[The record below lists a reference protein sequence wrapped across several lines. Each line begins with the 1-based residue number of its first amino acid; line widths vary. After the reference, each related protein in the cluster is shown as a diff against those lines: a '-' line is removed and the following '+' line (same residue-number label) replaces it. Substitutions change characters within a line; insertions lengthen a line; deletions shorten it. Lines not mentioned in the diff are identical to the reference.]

1 MPDPDAP
8 PAPSPPRTRRY
19 ARNGILLVAG
29 VLAIAFNLRA
39 AITSLPP
46 LFPEL
51 SARLNLAP
59 AAVSALAALPVLA
72 FGVFSGVAAPLSRR
86 FGEERVLGGA
96 VGLLAAGLILRGLAP
111 GVLLFPGT
119 ALAGAAIALLNVLL
133 PSLVKRRTPERAGAV
148 IGLYLLCLNAGSILA
163 SLIAIPVY
171 NMSGGSVPLS
181 LSVWALPALAAGVA
195 WLPQWK
201 YRTLPRAPGVPRE
214 RGFQEGEHQDPAA
227 APEPGTPA
235 GVPPA
240 PLRLSRY
247 MLTWQVT
254 AFMGLQSLTFYAELS
269 WLPTMFRDRGVSAG
283 GAGTLL
289 ALMNLGGAAGSL
301 VIPVLAH
308 RARNQQALITG
319 TVAASAIGLA
329 GAWFA
334 PLGGAAVWV
343 LVLGLGQ
350 GASLGLAIFFT
361 MARAPSPRVA
371 ASLSGFAQSVGY
383 LVATTGPLA
392 VGFLHSAIGGWTVP
406 VVVLLVITGLQLTA
420 GWPAAR
426 DVTLP
431 EADRAGRPIAL
442 PDPGR

>member
-1 MPDPDAP
+1 MPDPAAP
-8 PAPSPPRTRRY
+8 PAPSPPRARR
-19 ARNGILLVAG
+19 RGQTWVLFVVG

-51 SARLNLAP
+51 SVRLHLSSAGLSVLAS
-59 AAVSALAALPVLA
+59 VPVLA

-119 ALAGAAIALLNVLL
+119 ALAAAAIALLNVLL
-133 PSLVKRRTPERAGAV
+133 PSLVKRRAPERAGLL
-148 IGLYLLCLNAGSILA
+148 IGLYLLSLSAGSILA
-163 SLIAIPVY
+163 SLIAIPLY
-171 NMSGGSVPLS
+171 NASGGSVPLS
-181 LSVWALPALAAGVA
+181 LSVWALPALAAAVA
-195 WLPQWK
+195 WLPQLK
-201 YRTLPRAPGVPRE
+201 YRTLPRRQDRPGV
-214 RGFQEGEHQDPAA
+214 QA
-227 APEPGTPA
+227 
-235 GVPPA
+235 A

-247 MLTWQVT
+247 ALTWQVT
-254 AFMGLQSLTFYAELS
+254 AYMGLQSLTFYAELS

-308 RARNQQALITG
+308 RARNQRALIAA
-319 TVAASAIGLA
+319 TVAASAAGLA
-329 GAWFA
+329 AAWFA
-334 PLGGAAVWV
+334 PLAGAAAWV
-343 LVLGLGQ
+343 LVLGVGQ

-361 MARAPSPRVA
+361 MARAPDPRVA

-392 VGFLHSAIGGWTVP
+392 VGFLHSALGGWTVP

-420 GWPAAR
+420 GWQAAR

-431 EADRAGRPIAL
+431 E
-442 PDPGR
+442 PG

>member
-8 PAPSPPRTRRY
+8 PAPPPPRTRRH
-19 ARNGILLVAG
+19 ARNGALLVAG
-29 VLAIAFNLRA
+29 VLAIALNLRA

-51 SARLNLAP
+51 SASLHLSP
-59 AAVSALAALPVLA
+59 AAVSVLASLPVLA

-86 FGEERVLGGA
+86 FGEEQVLGGA

-119 ALAGAAIALLNVLL
+119 ALAAAAIALLNVLL
-133 PSLVKRRTPERAGAV
+133 PSLVKRRAPQRAGLL
-148 IGLYLLCLNAGSILA
+148 IGLYLLSLNAGSILA

-171 NMSGGSVPLS
+171 NASGGSVPLS
-181 LSVWALPALAAGVA
+181 LSVWALPALAAAVA
-195 WLPQWK
+195 WLPQRK
-201 YRTLPRAPGVPRE
+201 YRTV
-214 RGFQEGEHQDPAA
+214 PAA
-227 APEPGTPA
+227 TSRESAAARPK
-235 GVPPA
+235 V
-240 PLRLSRY
+240 SRY
-247 MLTWQVT
+247 ALTWQVT
-254 AFMGLQSLTFYAELS
+254 AYMGLQSLTFYAELS

-283 GAGTLL
+283 AAGTLL
-289 ALMNLGGAAGSL
+289 ALMNLGGAASSL
-301 VIPVLAH
+301 LIPVLAH
-308 RARNQQALITG
+308 RARTQRALIAG
-319 TVAASAIGLA
+319 TVAASAAGLA

-334 PLGGAAVWV
+334 PLGGDVFWV

-361 MARAPSPRVA
+361 MARAPDPRVA

-383 LVATTGPLA
+383 LVAATGPLM
-392 VGFLHSAIGGWTVP
+392 VGFLHSALGGWTVP
-406 VVVLLVITGLQLTA
+406 VAVLLVITGLQLTA

-431 EADRAGRPIAL
+431 AAGE
-442 PDPGR
+442 

>member
-1 MPDPDAP
+1 MPDPAAP

-19 ARNGILLVAG
+19 ARNGVLIVAG
-29 VLAIAFNLRA
+29 VIAIAFNLRA

-51 SARLNLAP
+51 SARLHLAP
-59 AAVSALAALPVLA
+59 VEVSMLASLPVLA

-86 FGEERVLGGA
+86 FGEEQVLGGA
-96 VGLLAAGLILRGLAP
+96 VGLLAAGLILRGVAP

-119 ALAGAAIALLNVLL
+119 ALAAAAIALLNVLL
-133 PSLVKRRTPERAGAV
+133 PSLVKRRAPERAGLL
-148 IGLYLLCLNAGSILA
+148 IGLYLLSLNAGSILA
-163 SLIAIPVY
+163 ALIAIPVY
-171 NMSGGSVPLS
+171 NLSGGSVPLS

-195 WLPQWK
+195 WLPQRR
-201 YRTLPRAPGVPRE
+201 YRTVRRDRARQPRDTRLPPG
-214 RGFQEGEHQDPAA
+214 H
-227 APEPGTPA
+227 PA
-235 GVPPA
+235 GPA
-240 PLRLSRY
+240 LPLKLSRY
-247 MLTWQVT
+247 ALTWQVT

-289 ALMNLGGAAGSL
+289 ALMNLGGAASSL
-301 VIPVLAH
+301 LIPVLAH
-308 RARNQQALITG
+308 RARNQRALIAA
-319 TVAASAIGLA
+319 TVAASAAGLA

-361 MARAPSPRVA
+361 MARAPNPRVA

-392 VGFLHSAIGGWTVP
+392 IGFLHSAIGGWTIP
-406 VVVLLVITGLQLTA
+406 VAVLLVITGLQLAA
-420 GWPAAR
+420 GWQAAR
-426 DVTLP
+426 AVT
-431 EADRAGRPIAL
+431 L
-442 PDPGR
+442 PDPG

>member
-51 SARLNLAP
+51 SASLHLSP
-59 AAVSALAALPVLA
+59 AAVSVLASLPVLA

-86 FGEERVLGGA
+86 LGEEQVLGAA

-119 ALAGAAIALLNVLL
+119 ALAAAAIALLNVLL
-133 PSLVKRRTPERAGAV
+133 PSLVKRRAPERAGLLL
-148 IGLYLLCLNAGSILA
+148 GLYLLSLNAGSILA
-163 SLIAIPVY
+163 SLIAVPVY
-171 NMSGGSVPLS
+171 NASGGSVPLS
-181 LSVWALPALAAGVA
+181 LSLWALPALAAAVA
-195 WLPQWK
+195 WLPQRT
-201 YRTLPRAPGVPRE
+201 YRTV
-214 RGFQEGEHQDPAA
+214 PAA
-227 APEPGTPA
+227 GAQASAATRPK
-235 GVPPA
+235 V
-240 PLRLSRY
+240 SRY
-247 MLTWQVT
+247 ALAWQVT

-269 WLPTMFRDRGVSAG
+269 YLPTMFRDRGASAG
-283 GAGTLL
+283 AAGTLL
-289 ALMNLGGAAGSL
+289 ALTGVGGAAGSL
-301 VIPVLAH
+301 LIPVFAH
-308 RARNQQALITG
+308 RARNQQALIAG
-319 TVAASAIGLA
+319 TVAASAAGLA

-334 PLGGAAVWV
+334 PLGGAVVWA

-361 MARAPSPRVA
+361 MARAPDPRTA

-383 LVATTGPLA
+383 LVATTGPLL
-392 VGFLHSAIGGWTVP
+392 VGFLHSAIGGWTIP
-406 VVVLLVITGLQLTA
+406 VVVLLVITGLQLVA

-426 DVTLP
+426 AVTLP
-431 EADRAGRPIAL
+431 AARAQAGTGSPVALPGAGR
-442 PDPGR
+442 

>member
-1 MPDPDAP
+1 
-8 PAPSPPRTRRY
+8 
-19 ARNGILLVAG
+19 VG

-51 SARLNLAP
+51 SVRLHLSSAGLSVLAS
-59 AAVSALAALPVLA
+59 VPVLA

-119 ALAGAAIALLNVLL
+119 ALAAAAIALLNVLL
-133 PSLVKRRTPERAGAV
+133 PSLVKRRAPERAGLL
-148 IGLYLLCLNAGSILA
+148 IGLYLLSLSAGSILA

-171 NMSGGSVPLS
+171 NASGGSVPLS
-181 LSVWALPALAAGVA
+181 LSVWALPALAAAVA
-195 WLPQWK
+195 WLPQLK
-201 YRTLPRAPGVPRE
+201 YRTLPRRQDRPGV
-214 RGFQEGEHQDPAA
+214 QA
-227 APEPGTPA
+227 
-235 GVPPA
+235 A

-247 MLTWQVT
+247 PLTWQVT
-254 AFMGLQSLTFYAELS
+254 AYMGLQSLTFYAELS

-308 RARNQQALITG
+308 RARNQRALIAA
-319 TVAASAIGLA
+319 TVAASAAGLA
-329 GAWFA
+329 AAWFA
-334 PLGGAAVWV
+334 PLAGAAAWV
-343 LVLGLGQ
+343 LVLGVGQ

-361 MARAPSPRVA
+361 MARAPDPRVA

-392 VGFLHSAIGGWTVP
+392 VGFLHSALGGWTVP

-420 GWPAAR
+420 GWQAAR

-431 EADRAGRPIAL
+431 E
-442 PDPGR
+442 PG

>member
-1 MPDPDAP
+1 
-8 PAPSPPRTRRY
+8 
-19 ARNGILLVAG
+19 
-29 VLAIAFNLRA
+29 
-39 AITSLPP
+39 
-46 LFPEL
+46 
-51 SARLNLAP
+51 
-59 AAVSALAALPVLA
+59 
-72 FGVFSGVAAPLSRR
+72 
-86 FGEERVLGGA
+86 
-96 VGLLAAGLILRGLAP
+96 
-111 GVLLFPGT
+111 
-119 ALAGAAIALLNVLL
+119 
-133 PSLVKRRTPERAGAV
+133 
-148 IGLYLLCLNAGSILA
+148 
-163 SLIAIPVY
+163 
-171 NMSGGSVPLS
+171 
-181 LSVWALPALAAGVA
+181 
-195 WLPQWK
+195 
-201 YRTLPRAPGVPRE
+201 
-214 RGFQEGEHQDPAA
+214 
-227 APEPGTPA
+227 
-235 GVPPA
+235 
-240 PLRLSRY
+240 
-247 MLTWQVT
+247 
-254 AFMGLQSLTFYAELS
+254 LQSLTFYAELS

-334 PLGGAAVWV
+334 PLGGAAIWV

-350 GASLGLAIFFT
+350 CASLGLAIFFT

-406 VVVLLVITGLQLTA
+406 VVALLVITGLQLTA

-431 EADRAGRPIAL
+431 EADRAGRRPT
-442 PDPGR
+442 G

>member
-8 PAPSPPRTRRY
+8 PAPSPPRARRY
-19 ARNGILLVAG
+19 ARNGVLLVAG

-51 SARLNLAP
+51 SASLHLSP
-59 AAVSALAALPVLA
+59 AAVSVLASLPVLA

-86 FGEERVLGGA
+86 FGEEQVLGGA

-119 ALAGAAIALLNVLL
+119 ALAAAAIALLNVLL
-133 PSLVKRRTPERAGAV
+133 PSLVKRRAPERAGLL

-171 NMSGGSVPLS
+171 SASGGSVPLS
-181 LSVWALPALAAGVA
+181 LSVWALPALAAAVA
-195 WLPQWK
+195 WLPQRR
-201 YRTLPRAPGVPRE
+201 YRTVPATSRE
-214 RGFQEGEHQDPAA
+214 PAA
-227 APEPGTPA
+227 
-235 GVPPA
+235 
-240 PLRLSRY
+240 RLKISRY
-247 MLTWQVT
+247 ALTWQVT

-283 GAGTLL
+283 AAGTLL
-289 ALMNLGGAAGSL
+289 ALMNLGGAASSL
-301 VIPVLAH
+301 LIPVLAH
-308 RARNQQALITG
+308 RARNQRALIAG
-319 TVAASAIGLA
+319 TVAASAGGLA

-334 PLGGAAVWV
+334 PLGGDALWV

-350 GASLGLAIFFT
+350 GAALGLAIFFT
-361 MARAPSPRVA
+361 MARAPDPRVS
-371 ASLSGFAQSVGY
+371 ASLSGFAQSAGY
-383 LVATTGPLA
+383 LVAATGPLM

-406 VVVLLVITGLQLTA
+406 VAVLLVITGLQLTA
-420 GWPAAR
+420 GWQAAR
-426 DVTLP
+426 AVTLP
-431 EADRAGRPIAL
+431 A
-442 PDPGR
+442 PGE

>member
-19 ARNGILLVAG
+19 ARTGVLLVTG

-51 SARLNLAP
+51 SIRLHLAP

-96 VGLLAAGLILRGLAP
+96 VGLLAAGLILRGVAP

-119 ALAGAAIALLNVLL
+119 ALAAAAIALLNVLL
-133 PSLVKRRTPERAGAV
+133 PSLVKRRAPERAGLL
-148 IGLYLLCLNAGSILA
+148 IGLYLLSLSAGSILA
-163 SLIAIPVY
+163 SLIAVPVY
-171 NMSGGSVPLS
+171 NASGGSVPLS
-181 LSVWALPALAAGVA
+181 LAVWALPALAAVVA
-195 WLPQWK
+195 WLPQLK
-201 YRTLPRAPGVPRE
+201 YRTVPHPAARPGSPESPGSGESGVP
-214 RGFQEGEHQDPAA
+214 A
-227 APEPGTPA
+227 APA
-235 GVPPA
+235 LRAA
-240 PLRLSRY
+240 PRRLSRY
-247 MLTWQVT
+247 ALTWQVT

-269 WLPTMFRDRGVSAG
+269 YLPTMFRDRGVSAG
-283 GAGTLL
+283 AAGTLL
-289 ALMNLGGAAGSL
+289 ALTGVGGAVGSM

-308 RARNQQALITG
+308 RARNQQALIAG
-319 TVAASAIGLA
+319 TVAASAAGLA

-334 PLGGAAVWV
+334 PLGGAAAWA
-343 LVLGLGQ
+343 LVLGVGQ

-361 MARAPSPRVA
+361 MARAPDPRTA

-383 LVATTGPLA
+383 LVATTGPLV
-392 VGFLHSAIGGWTVP
+392 VGFLHSALGGWTVP
-406 VVVLLVITGLQLTA
+406 VVVLLLITGLQLIA

-426 DVTLP
+426 NVTLP
-431 EADRAGRPIAL
+431 APGSVPRAVTRPGA
-442 PDPGR
+442 G

>member
-1 MPDPDAP
+1 MPDPAAP
-8 PAPSPPRTRRY
+8 PAPSPPRTRRR
-19 ARNGILLVAG
+19 ARTWVLFVAG

-51 SARLNLAP
+51 SVRLHL
-59 AAVSALAALPVLA
+59 SSAALSVLASVPVLA

-111 GVLLFPGT
+111 GALLFPGT
-119 ALAGAAIALLNVLL
+119 ALAAAAIALLNVLL
-133 PSLVKRRTPERAGAV
+133 PSLVKRRAPERAGLL
-148 IGLYLLCLNAGSILA
+148 IGLYLLSLNAGSILA
-163 SLIAIPVY
+163 ALIAIPVY
-171 NMSGGSVPLS
+171 NASGGSVPLS
-181 LSVWALPALAAGVA
+181 LSIWALPALAAAVA
-195 WLPQWK
+195 WLPQLK
-201 YRTLPRAPGVPRE
+201 YRTLPRPQVRPGV
-214 RGFQEGEHQDPAA
+214 Q
-227 APEPGTPA
+227 T
-235 GVPPA
+235 V

-247 MLTWQVT
+247 ALTWQVT

-308 RARNQQALITG
+308 RARNQRALITA
-319 TVAASAIGLA
+319 TVAASAAGLA

-334 PLGGAAVWV
+334 PLGGAAAWV
-343 LVLGLGQ
+343 LLLGVGQ

-361 MARAPSPRVA
+361 MARAPDPRVA

-392 VGFLHSAIGGWTVP
+392 VGFLHSALGGWTVP
-406 VVVLLVITGLQLTA
+406 VAVLLVITGLQLTA
-420 GWPAAR
+420 GWQAAR
-426 DVTLP
+426 AVTLP
-431 EADRAGRPIAL
+431 G
-442 PDPGR
+442 PG

>member
-8 PAPSPPRTRRY
+8 PAPSPPRARRY
-19 ARNGILLVAG
+19 ARNGVLLVVG
-29 VLAIAFNLRA
+29 SLATAFSLRP

-51 SARLNLAP
+51 STRLHLAP

-96 VGLLAAGLILRGLAP
+96 VGLLAAGLILRGVAP

-133 PSLVKRRTPERAGAV
+133 PSLAKRRAPERAGAL
-148 IGLYLLCLNAGSILA
+148 IGIYLLCLNAGSILA

-171 NMSGGSVPLS
+171 NLSGGSVPLS
-181 LSVWALPALAAGVA
+181 LSVWALPALAAAG
-195 WLPQWK
+195 
-201 YRTLPRAPGVPRE
+201 
-214 RGFQEGEHQDPAA
+214 PARRA
-227 APEPGTPA
+227 AP
-235 GVPPA
+235 
-240 PLRLSRY
+240 LKLSRFA
-247 MLTWQVT
+247 LTWQVT

-269 WLPTMFRDRGVSAG
+269 WLPTMLRDRGVSAG
-283 GAGTLL
+283 AAGTLL
-289 ALMNLGGAAGSL
+289 ALTGVGGAAGSL
-301 VIPVLAH
+301 LIPVLAH
-308 RARNQQALITG
+308 RARNQQALIAG
-319 TVAASAIGLA
+319 TVAANAAGLA

-334 PLGGAAVWV
+334 PLGSDVAWV

-361 MARAPSPRVA
+361 MARAPDPRIA

-383 LVATTGPLA
+383 LVATTGPLL

-406 VVVLLVITGLQLTA
+406 VVVLLVITGLQLIA

-426 DVTLP
+426 NVTLP
-431 EADRAGRPIAL
+431 APGPVPRAVTRPGA
-442 PDPGR
+442 G

>member
-1 MPDPDAP
+1 MPEPDAP

-19 ARNGILLVAG
+19 ARNGVLLVAG

-51 SARLNLAP
+51 STRLNLSP

-96 VGLLAAGLILRGLAP
+96 VGLLAAGLILRGVAP

-133 PSLVKRRTPERAGAV
+133 PSLVKRRAPERAGAL
-148 IGLYLLCLNAGSILA
+148 IGIYLLCLNAGSILA

-171 NMSGGSVPLS
+171 NLSGGSVPLS

-195 WLPQWK
+195 WLPQLK
-201 YRTLPRAPGVPRE
+201 YRTVPHPAARRPESRRIRSRGPVRAPRA
-214 RGFQEGEHQDPAA
+214 
-227 APEPGTPA
+227 
-235 GVPPA
+235 A

-247 MLTWQVT
+247 ALTWQVT

-269 WLPTMFRDRGVSAG
+269 WLPTMLRDRGVSAG
-283 GAGTLL
+283 AAGTLL
-289 ALMNLGGAAGSL
+289 ALTGVGGAVGSL
-301 VIPVLAH
+301 LIPVLAH

-319 TVAASAIGLA
+319 TVAASAAGLA

-334 PLGGAAVWV
+334 PLGGEVAWV

-361 MARAPSPRVA
+361 MARAPDPRVA

-383 LVATTGPLA
+383 LVATTGPLV

-406 VVVLLVITGLQLTA
+406 VVVLLVITGLQLVA

-426 DVTLP
+426 AVTLP
-431 EADRAGRPIAL
+431 E
-442 PDPGR
+442 PG